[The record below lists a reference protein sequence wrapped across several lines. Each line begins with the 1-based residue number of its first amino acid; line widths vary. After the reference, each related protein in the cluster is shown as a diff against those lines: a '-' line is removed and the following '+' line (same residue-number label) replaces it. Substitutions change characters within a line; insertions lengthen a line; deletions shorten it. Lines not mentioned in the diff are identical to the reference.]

1 MRMLIIAAAC
11 TVGCALSGA
20 HPADLTPR
28 LAVLTVTNQRTEQ
41 AAVYLVRNGH
51 RARRLGDVNGLRSA
65 TFVLNANDTPAAA
78 DLQFLAV
85 FYTTGL
91 TELSDVVV
99 SARGVTYA
107 WRLAPPFGQQ
117 FLSFSYWE
125 NR

>member
-11 TVGCALSGA
+11 TVGCAAAGA

-78 DLQFLAV
+78 DLQFLAI
-85 FYTTGL
+85 FSTGL

-99 SARGVTYA
+99 SARGVTYE
-107 WRLAPPFGQQ
+107 WRLAPLFGQQ
-117 FLSFSYWE
+117 FLSLSYWE